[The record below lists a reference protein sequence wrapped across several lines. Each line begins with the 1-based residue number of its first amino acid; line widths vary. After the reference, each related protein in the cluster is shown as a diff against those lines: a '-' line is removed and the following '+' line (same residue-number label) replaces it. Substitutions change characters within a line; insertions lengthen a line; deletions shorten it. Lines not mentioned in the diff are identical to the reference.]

1 MGMAVKSEVNEK
13 IIININ
19 RDWCKGCG
27 ICVSF
32 CPEDVLGL
40 DDNDKAEVLN
50 PDNCVFCGM
59 CELRCPDMAVE
70 VTKENESDTS

>member
-1 MGMAVKSEVNEK
+1 LSAKPKVDEK
-13 IIININ
+13 IMININ

-40 DDNDKAEVLN
+40 DDNDKAVVLN
-50 PDNCVFCGM
+50 PDSCVFCGM

-70 VTKENESDTS
+70 VTKENESDTL

>member
-1 MGMAVKSEVNEK
+1 MPETTPSKEK
-13 IIININ
+13 IRIDIN

-40 DDNDKAEVLN
+40 DEDQKSFVKN
-50 PDNCVFCGM
+50 PENCIFCGM
-59 CELRCPDMAVE
+59 CELRCPDMAIE
-70 VTKENESDTS
+70 VTKEEV

>member
-1 MGMAVKSEVNEK
+1 MGMAVKSEVKEK

-32 CPEDVLGL
+32 CPEDVLSL